1 MGSAAVA
8 AMGEAGTAAFDP
20 PRAVGR
26 GHAARW
32 PGLGG
37 IVISVLALSGTPL
50 SASSTGTSP
59 MIALATPPATA
70 SANPAPTTAVT
81 PTAAPARGAL
91 ADGPASRR
99 PRVGLVLSG
108 GGARGG
114 AHLGVLR
121 VLEELRVPVDLI
133 VGTSAGSIVGAAYA
147 SGMPLAEIESTMTA
161 VRTADLFRDVVRP
174 EVPLRLK
181 ADDRINFLG
190 PEIGLGPQGWALPKA
205 AVAGVALEAVLRKL
219 TVRQHQVDFDRLP
232 IPFRAVATDIATGE
246 MVVLGQGSLA
256 TAIRASMAIPAAV
269 NPVEIDGRLLV
280 DGGLARNVPVDVARA
295 LGAEV
300 VIAVNIGTPLLPRS
314 EITSL
319 LSVSDQIT
327 RLLGEANIRQS
338 LSELRPGDVLVS
350 PDLADIS
357 SADFDRLA
365 EAAAAGERAA
375 RAVSERLSALSIP
388 VHAYAAWGA
397 NRQSEPI
404 GRRPRPLADVR
415 LEGAERVNP
424 AVVTATMATRPGR
437 PYDPGVAENDMKRL
451 YATGDFEGVSYRL
464 DTSDPERDVLL
475 VRLDEKDW
483 GPQYLRFGLGLSTDF
498 RGDADFQ
505 LSATHRWTWLNP
517 FGAEWRNE
525 LRIGR
530 ENGLRTAFHQ
540 PLGAAQRL
548 FVEAHA
554 SGRKVPFDV
563 YNDRR
568 RVARFQQAT
577 REVGLDLGAPLDTVG
592 ELRIGL
598 RGGRVRFAD
607 DTGILDAGRV
617 IPPADLAGAQ
627 LELRADTLDSL
638 RFPRRGWGTGV
649 LVYRSMPR
657 MGATDPYT
665 KVLMDARAALSSGA
679 HTLRLA
685 AELATSATAAPLPD
699 YELYNLGG
707 FLRLSGYRPR
717 ELLGRDLRFGRVVYA
732 RRLATPGLLDGAYMG
747 ASLEVGRIG
756 ERVGSSGGR
765 AGETH
770 RSLGVHAGVD
780 TPIGPVY
787 LGAGWGDEG
796 RRSIYL
802 FLGPP

>member
-1 MGSAAVA
+1 M
-8 AMGEAGTAAFDP
+8 GTAAFAGTGAAGAAAQGSAP
-20 PRAVGR
+20 ARRRGRAPRWA
-26 GHAARW
+26 
-32 PGLGG
+32 GLAC
-37 IVISVLALSGTPL
+37 IVIALLALSG
-50 SASSTGTSP
+50 
-59 MIALATPPATA
+59 IAQGSPPAATA
-70 SANPAPTTAVT
+70 PAL
-81 PTAAPARGAL
+81 PTAATVGA
-91 ADGPASRR
+91 AGTDGQVSPLPR

-114 AHLGVLR
+114 AHLGVLK

-161 VRTADLFRDVVRP
+161 VRTADLFRDVVRA

-181 ADDRINFLG
+181 ADDRTNFLG

-219 TVRQHQVDFDRLP
+219 TVRQHESDFDRLP

-280 DGGLARNVPVDVARA
+280 DGGLARNIPIDVARA
-295 LGAEV
+295 LGADV

-338 LSELRPGDVLVS
+338 LQELRPCDVLVT
-350 PDLADIS
+350 PDLTDIS

-365 EAAAAGERAA
+365 QAATAGERAA
-375 RAVSERLSALSIP
+375 RDAAQRLSVLSMP
-388 VHAYAAWGA
+388 PDAFAAWLA
-397 NRQSEPI
+397 ERQSVKTGP
-404 GRRPRPLADVR
+404 RTRPLAEVR

-424 AVVTATMATRPGR
+424 AVVTATMATQPGR
-437 PYDPGVAENDMKRL
+437 PYDPVVAENDMKRL

-464 DTSDPERDVLL
+464 ETSDPRGDVLV

-505 LSATHRWTWLNP
+505 LSTTHRWTWLNA
-517 FGAEWRNE
+517 FGAEWRND

-530 ENGLRTAFHQ
+530 ENALRTAFHQ
-540 PLGAAQRL
+540 PLGEAQRV
-548 FVEAHA
+548 FAQAHA
-554 SGRKVPFDV
+554 SVRQVPFDLFA
-563 YNDRR
+563 DRR
-568 RVARFQQAT
+568 RVTRFQQAT
-577 REVGLDLGAPLDTVG
+577 REIGVDLGAPLDTVG
-592 ELRIGL
+592 ELRVGL

-607 DTGILDAGRV
+607 DTGIFDAGRV

-638 RFPRRGWGTGV
+638 RFPRRGWGSGL

-657 MGATDPYT
+657 LGATDPYT
-665 KVLMDARAALSSGA
+665 KVVMEARAAVSSGA
-679 HTLRLA
+679 HTLRFA
-685 AELATSATAAPLPD
+685 AEVATSATAAPLPN
-699 YELYNLGG
+699 YELYSLGG
-707 FLRLSGYRPR
+707 FLRLSGYRPG

-732 RRLATPGLLDGAYMG
+732 RRLATPGLLDGAYLG
-747 ASLEVGRIG
+747 ASVELGRIG
-756 ERVGSSGGR
+756 ERVGSTGFG
-765 AGETH
+765 AGETR